1 MHKNVV
7 FLDRDTFPKNTRL
20 PSLRFK
26 NIWKNYSLT
35 SKSNIVKRIS
45 DAHIV
50 VTNKVPLQSKHL
62 KKGKNIELIAI
73 TATGTNII
81 DLEYCRSHKIAVC
94 NLRNYASDS
103 VAEHVFALIL
113 NLLKQIKG
121 LEADIETNIWQKRK
135 VFALLSKRIQ
145 NLKGKLLGIIG
156 KGSIG
161 RKVAKISKAF
171 GIQTKFISAR
181 NLKKSD
187 LNRFLNEID
196 ILSIHCPISKYTKDL
211 ITLKE
216 MKIMKKDSMI
226 INTAR
231 GGIVNEEDLVYAL
244 KHKII
249 GGAGIDVTT
258 KEPPKRNHPYYSINN
273 MPNFIWTP
281 HTAWAADETL
291 ANALD
296 QLIENINSFY
306 SGKAKNLV

>member
-1 MHKNVV
+1 MSYRRNADGD
-7 FLDRDTFPKNTRL
+7 F
-20 PSLRFK
+20 
-26 NIWKNYSLT
+26 
-35 SKSNIVKRIS
+35 
-45 DAHIV
+45 A
-50 VTNKVPLQSKHL
+50 
-62 KKGKNIELIAI
+62 GIEGDVE
-73 TATGTNII
+73 T
-81 DLEYCRSHKIAVC
+81 DLE
-94 NLRNYASDS
+94 
-103 VAEHVFALIL
+103 
-113 NLLKQIKG
+113 G
-121 LEADIETNIWQKRK
+121 DIETNIWQKRK

-161 RKVAKISKAF
+161 RKVAKISKDF

-216 MKIMKKDSMI
+216 MKIMKKDSII

-296 QLIENINSFY
+296 QLIENINSFFQFSFVFGPGTTTY
-306 SGKAKNLV
+306 IFVLYLRTLSLKFSAIPIAAHVFPVPVPWNKDAHSSP